1 MLQARGATHVAEVDA
16 ENMRLMLNK
25 RTRLTGNSLHSTF
38 THSSVHKG
46 KGARRKC
53 GAEW

>member
-16 ENMRLMLNK
+16 ENMRLMLNEK
-25 RTRLTGNSLHSTF
+25 TRLTGKLLHGTF
-38 THSSVHKG
+38 SHSSVHKG
-46 KGARRKC
+46 KRARRKC